1 MMKEKVSID
10 RLVSRYLYSLLNSF
24 VNNAMRDRYLSLFSG
39 VDGVFNNSVSVIM

>member
-1 MMKEKVSID
+1 MMKENFPID
-10 RLVSRYLYSLLNSF
+10 RLMSTYLCSLLNSF